1 MRTYGRS
8 PHNTGP
14 NWVEVDT
21 DANGFDDEVYLTTL
35 AQVLLL
41 FLGES
46 PFYADYG
53 IPAQQAILTQIHPDF
68 YVRLTQQ
75 KFARFFASL
84 SITSVRKD
92 LNSTELVYEIAV
104 TTNSGVSLNRS
115 VPVPT

>member
-8 PHNTGP
+8 PSNIGP

-21 DANGFDDEVYLTTL
+21 DENGFDDAVYLTTL
-35 AQVLLL
+35 CQVLLL
-41 FLGES
+41 WLGES

-75 KFARFFASL
+75 KFARYFASL
-84 SITSVRKD
+84 SIRSVRKEP
-92 LNSTELVYEIAV
+92 NSTELIYEISV
-104 TTNSGVSLNRS
+104 VTNSGVQLNSS